1 MKIRGEVGTAARQ
14 ISARLRLEPYDLLD
28 DDAPHDGDVPVGPL
42 QGPGEL
48 ESPTPTAL
56 RREGEGQGEGE
67 ESSGRLRRLTG
78 VRVVVL

>member
-1 MKIRGEVGTAARQ
+1 MDIEVVLVDQVVLHEDRGEVGTAARQ

-56 RREGEGQGEGE
+56 RGEGE
-67 ESSGRLRRLTG
+67 SEGE
-78 VRVVVL
+78 